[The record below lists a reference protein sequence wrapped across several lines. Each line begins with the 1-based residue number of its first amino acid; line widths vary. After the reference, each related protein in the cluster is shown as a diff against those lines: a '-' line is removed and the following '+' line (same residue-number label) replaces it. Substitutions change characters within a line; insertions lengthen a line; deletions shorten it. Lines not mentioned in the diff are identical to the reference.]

1 MPMRNNYLSSKLFW
15 RGFQGSGEGT
25 KFIRFLSIWLLSCS
39 MCVSLYAQEISVSG
53 KVTDAKDGSPLP
65 GVSVT
70 IKNGNKG
77 TITDADG
84 NYKISAL
91 STDYVVASFI
101 GYQTGEALVGQR
113 SIIDFSLTDAITSL
127 DEVVVTGSTI
137 KTAKRELGNNIT
149 SVNSDAIERSGSN
162 NLFGALQGKLPGA
175 QITQNSGDPAGG
187 ITVRLRG
194 VKSLSGPSDPLYVID
209 GVIVSN
215 STVNV
220 SQTALGNQVGEAA
233 VGNNRLVDINPAD
246 IESLN
251 VINGAAAA
259 AQYGSRASNGVVLIT
274 TKKGKAGAP
283 KITFSTSFTVNEL
296 RKKVPISTYGKQF
309 GFAALRLHP
318 IGGLTNAQL
327 PTYVAQPGETF
338 TAVTRDGVV
347 TNLRTNQVDVTR
359 YDYQDQ
365 IFQKGYGTDNN
376 LSINGGNDK
385 TQYFT
390 SLSYSRNEGI
400 IRGTDFTRYNLRA
413 RIEQRLADWAKMSVG
428 LSYANSFGN
437 EKANG
442 NVFYSPIN
450 SVNITNNIY
459 DINLRDGAGK
469 LLAVEPTRVNPL
481 STIEDMNFTQSIN
494 RTINDLQLNLTPLKG
509 LGIDW
514 IVGVDAFTQNG
525 RGIIKPYPYQA
536 IAGLPAERYPTGYA
550 SNASNSVLQFN
561 TDLNI
566 SYENQL
572 TKDLKLNAIIGGSY
586 QYQRTE
592 FQRASGEG
600 LAPFIETVSGAGSAV
615 TAGYGLP
622 QFSLSGYFAQT
633 TLGYK
638 NLAFLTGAVRRDQSS
653 IFSEAERTQTYPKV
667 SGSLILSDLEFWQSA
682 VPSKIVSSLKLRG
695 SWGQAGNLVGL
706 DPFSRFWQFQP
717 TPYLGRNTI
726 VPSSQLANPNVRP
739 ERMSEFEFGTD
750 IALWENKI
758 NLGATFYNQNIT
770 DLIVSRGT
778 ASSEGGLSIVNN
790 VGTMENKGF
799 EISLNLVPVKTKDL
813 TWDVTFIYN
822 QNRNKVTKL
831 GSPTISISNSA
842 GAPVFLIEGAP
853 ASVFY
858 GTTIARDA
866 NGNPLLTSQGFL
878 QSERGTQSSATPLT
892 YSPVRDAT
900 TGQPVIAGTSSV
912 RTIIGDPNPDWTGSF
927 MSNVAYK
934 NFNFNFLVD
943 FVQGVSVFNADKR
956 TRENVGIGSISE
968 QELKGEI
975 VRGYIFAIG
984 PIEEWRVDNGA
995 FAKLREIGL
1004 SYNLKSPI
1012 KGINNVNIGL
1022 SGRNLIS
1029 WDSYNGYDPETNA
1042 GGNSDRVRGVDFGNV
1057 PIPRTYKAQI
1067 TLSF

>member
-1 MPMRNNYLSSKLFW
+1 MIQFYKTKK
-15 RGFQGSGEGT
+15 RGVAYW
-25 KFIRFLSIWLLSCS
+25 SILLLLVCTATW
-39 MCVSLYAQEISVSG
+39 AQSQSVTITG
-53 KVTDAKDGSPLP
+53 RVTDAETQQGLP
-65 GVSVT
+65 GASVLISGT
-70 IKNGNKG
+70 TNG

-84 NYKISAL
+84 NFSLSIQSADGNL
-91 STDYVVASFI
+91 QLQVSFI
-101 GYQTGEALVGQR
+101 GYQTGLTTVVISNGSTAPVAIAL
-113 SIIDFSLTDAITSL
+113 STDIKAL
-127 DEVVVTGSTI
+127 DEVVVTGSTL
-137 KTAKRELGNNIT
+137 KQAKRELGNNIS
-149 SVNSDAIERSGSN
+149 SVSSSMIDKSGAN
-162 NLFGALQGKLPGA
+162 NLFTALQGKVPGA

-187 ITVRLRG
+187 MTIRLRG

-215 STVNV
+215 STANV
-220 SQTALGNQVGEAA
+220 SQTALGNQVGEAS
-233 VGNNRLVDINPAD
+233 VGNNRLVDINPQD
-246 IESLN
+246 IESIN
-251 VINGAAAA
+251 VVNGAAAA

-274 TKKGKAGAP
+274 TKKGKSGAP
-283 KITFSTSFTVNEL
+283 RITFSTSVTMNEL

-309 GFAALRLHP
+309 GFSALRLHT
-318 IGGLTNAQL
+318 IGGLSNAQL
-327 PTYVAQPGETF
+327 ATYVPQPGETF
-338 TAVTRDGVV
+338 APVTRDGVV
-347 TNLRTNQVDVTR
+347 TNLRTNLVDVTR

-390 SLSYSRNEGI
+390 SISYSRNEGI
-400 IRGTDFTRYNLRA
+400 IRGTDFTRYNIRT

-428 LSYANSFGN
+428 LSYSNSFSN

-459 DINLRDGAGK
+459 DITQRDAAGK

-494 RTINDLQLNLTPLKG
+494 RTINDLQLNLTPVKG

-525 RGIIKPYPYQA
+525 RGLIKPYPYQA
-536 IAGLPAERYPTGYA
+536 TAGLPAERYPTGYA

-566 SYENQL
+566 SYEKQL
-572 TKDLKLNAIIGGSY
+572 TPDLKLNAIIGGSY
-586 QYQRTE
+586 QYQRTD

-622 QFSLSGYFAQT
+622 QFSLSGYFAQAT
-633 TLGYK
+633 AGYK
-638 NLAFLTGAVRRDQSS
+638 NLAFITAAVRRDQSS
-653 IFSEAERTQTYPKV
+653 IFSESERTQTYPKV
-667 SGSLILSDLEFWQSA
+667 SGSFVASDLDFWKNA
-682 VPSKIVSSLKLRG
+682 IPSNIVSSLKLRA

-726 VPSSQLANPNVRP
+726 VPSSQLANPNVKP
-739 ERMSEFEFGTD
+739 ERMTEFEFGTD
-750 IALWENKI
+750 LAFWDNRI
-758 NLGATFYNQNIT
+758 NLGATFYNQSIT
-770 DLIVSRGT
+770 DLVVSRGT
-778 ASSEGGLSIVNN
+778 ASSQGGLSIVNN
-790 VGTMENKGF
+790 VGTMENNGF
-799 EISLNLVPVKTKDL
+799 EISLNVVPVKTRDL

-858 GTTIARDA
+858 GTTIARDG
-866 NGNPLLTSQGFL
+866 NGNPLLTPEGFL
-878 QSERGTQSSATPLT
+878 QSERGVQLSSTPLT
-892 YSPVRDAT
+892 YVPSRDAT
-900 TGQPVIAGTSSV
+900 TGQPAFGPGIAAV
-912 RTIIGDPNPDWTGSF
+912 RTIIGNPNPDWTGSL
-927 MSNVAYK
+927 MSNLSFK
-934 NFNFNFLVD
+934 NFTFNFLLD
-943 FVQGVSVFNADKR
+943 FVQGVNVFNADKR
-956 TRENVGIGSISE
+956 TRENVGIGPIAE
-968 QELKGEI
+968 KEMKGEI
-975 VRGYIFAIG
+975 IRGYIFAIG
-984 PIEEWRVDNGA
+984 PIEEWRVDNGSYV
-995 FAKLREIGL
+995 KLREIGL

-1067 TLSF
+1067 TFSF

>member
-1 MPMRNNYLSSKLFW
+1 MINIYKQKRRSLWHMGLV
-15 RGFQGSGEGT
+15 
-25 KFIRFLSIWLLSCS
+25 FLLAFSALLAQ
-39 MCVSLYAQEISVSG
+39 AQEVVVTG
-53 KVTDAKDGSPLP
+53 KVTDAETQQGLP
-65 GVSVT
+65 GAAVRVVGTTNGTVTDTDGNFSLSVASSGLVKIEISFVGYASVT
-70 IKNGNKG
+70 TEFANGSTVINVALKPE
-77 TITDADG
+77 
-84 NYKISAL
+84 YSA
-91 STDYVVASFI
+91 
-101 GYQTGEALVGQR
+101 
-113 SIIDFSLTDAITSL
+113 L
-127 DEVVVTGSTI
+127 DEVVVTGSTL
-137 KTAKRELGNNIT
+137 KSAKRELGNNIT
-149 SVNSDAIERSGSN
+149 SVSSSMIERSGAN
-162 NLFGALQGKLPGA
+162 NLFNALQGKVPGA

-187 ITVRLRG
+187 MTIRLRG

-215 STVNV
+215 STANV

-233 VGNNRLVDINPAD
+233 VGNNRLVDINPSD
-246 IESLN
+246 IETLN

-274 TKKGKAGAP
+274 TKKGKSGAP
-283 KITFSTSFTVNEL
+283 RISFSTSVTMNEL

-309 GFAALRLHP
+309 GSVGLRLHP
-318 IGGLTNAQL
+318 IQPLSTAWPAL
-327 PTYVAQPGETF
+327 PGETF
-338 TAVTRDGVV
+338 VPVTRENVV
-347 TNLRTNQVDVTR
+347 SNLRTNLVDVTR

-385 TQYFT
+385 TQYFA
-390 SLSYSRNEGI
+390 SISYSRNEGI
-400 IRGTDFTRYNLRA
+400 IRGTDFTRYNIRT

-428 LSYANSFGN
+428 LSYANTFSN

-450 SVNITNNIY
+450 SINITNNIY
-459 DINLRDGAGK
+459 DITQRNPANGK
-469 LLAVEPTRVNPL
+469 LQAVEATRVNPL
-481 STIEDMNFTQSIN
+481 STIEDMNFTQAVN
-494 RTINDLQLNLTPLKG
+494 RTVNDLQLNLTPIKG

-514 IVGVDAFTQNG
+514 IIGVDAFTQNG
-525 RGIIKPYPYQA
+525 RGLIRPYPYQA
-536 IAGLPAERYPTGYA
+536 VAGLPAERYPTGYA

-561 TDLNI
+561 TDLNV
-566 SYENQL
+566 SYEKQL
-572 TKDLKLNAIIGGSY
+572 TSDLKLNAIIGGSY
-586 QYQRTE
+586 QYQRTD

-600 LAPFIETVSGAGSAV
+600 VNALIETISGASSAV

-622 QFSLSGYFAQT
+622 QFSLSGYFAQA

-638 NLAFLTGAVRRDQSS
+638 NLAFITAAVRRDQSS
-653 IFSEAERTQTYPKV
+653 IFSESERTQTYPKV
-667 SGSLILSDLEFWQSA
+667 SGSFVVSDLDFWKNTISA
-682 VPSKIVSSLKLRG
+682 STVSSLKLRS

-739 ERMSEFEFGTD
+739 ELMSEFEFGTD
-750 IALWENKI
+750 IAFWNNRV
-758 NLGATFYNQNIT
+758 NLGATFYNQSIS
-770 DLIVSRGT
+770 DLVVSRGT

-790 VGTMENKGF
+790 VGTMENNGF
-799 EISLNLVPVKTKDL
+799 EISLNIVPIKTQNF

-831 GSPTISISNSA
+831 GSPTISIGNSA

-858 GTTIARDA
+858 GTTIARDG
-866 NGNPLLTSQGFL
+866 NGNPLLTPQGFL
-878 QSERGTQSSATPLT
+878 QNERGVQSSLTPLT
-892 YSPVRDAT
+892 YAQARDAV
-900 TGQPVIAGTSSV
+900 TGQPVFGPGVGAV
-912 RTIIGDPNPDWTGSF
+912 RTIIGDPNPDWTGSL
-927 MSNVAYK
+927 MSNLSYK
-934 NFNFNFLVD
+934 NLSFNFLLD
-943 FVQGVSVFNADKR
+943 AVQGVEVFNADKR
-956 TRENVGIGSISE
+956 TRENVGIGPIAE
-968 QELKGEI
+968 QEMKGEI

-984 PIEEWRVDNGA
+984 PIEEWRVDNGS
-995 FAKLREIGL
+995 FVKLREIGL
-1004 SYNLKSPI
+1004 SYNLKNPI
-1012 KGINNVNIGL
+1012 KGINSVNIGL

-1067 TLSF
+1067 TFSF

>member
-1 MPMRNNYLSSKLFW
+1 MINFYCLKK
-15 RGFQGSGEGT
+15 RGFQCLSLA
-25 KFIRFLSIWLLSCS
+25 FLLAFSAF
-39 MCVSLYAQEISVSG
+39 AQGQTVVISG
-53 KVTDAKDGSPLP
+53 KVTDAETQQGLP
-65 GVSVT
+65 GASVLVT
-70 IKNGNKG
+70 GTTNG
-77 TITDADG
+77 TITDSDG
-84 NYKISAL
+84 NFSL
-91 STDYVVASFI
+91 SVQRSDGNLQLQISFI
-101 GYQTGEALVGQR
+101 GYAAIVTTVSVSNGAASAVSVALTPDIR
-113 SIIDFSLTDAITSL
+113 SL
-127 DEVVVTGSTI
+127 DEVVVTGSTL
-137 KTAKRELGNNIT
+137 KQSKRELGNTIS
-149 SVNSDAIERSGSN
+149 SVSSSMIEQSGAN
-162 NLFGALQGKLPGA
+162 NLFTALQGKLPGA

-187 ITVRLRG
+187 MTVRLRG

-215 STVNV
+215 STTNV

-233 VGNNRLVDINPAD
+233 VGNNRLVDINPSD
-246 IESLN
+246 IETIN

-274 TKKGKAGAP
+274 TKKGKSGAP
-283 KITFSTSFTVNEL
+283 RFSFSTSVTMNEL

-309 GFAALRLHP
+309 GSVGLRLHP
-318 IGGLTNAQL
+318 IQPLSPAWPAL
-327 PTYVAQPGETF
+327 PGETF
-338 TAVTRDGVV
+338 TAVTRDNVIS
-347 TNLRTNQVDVTR
+347 NLRTNLVDVTR

-390 SLSYSRNEGI
+390 SISYSRNEGI
-400 IRGTDFTRYNLRA
+400 IKGTDFTRYNLRA

-428 LSYANSFGN
+428 LSYANSFSN

-450 SVNITNNIY
+450 SINITNNIY
-459 DINLRDGAGK
+459 DITQRDGAGK
-469 LLAVEPTRVNPL
+469 LLAVEATRVNPL

-494 RTINDLQLNLTPLKG
+494 RTINDLQLNLTPMKG
-509 LGIDW
+509 LGIDLV
-514 IVGVDAFTQNG
+514 IGVDAFTQNG
-525 RGIIKPYPYQA
+525 RGLIKPYPYQA
-536 IAGLPAERYPTGYA
+536 IAQLPAERYPTGYA

-561 TDLNI
+561 TDMNI
-566 SYENQL
+566 SYEKQL
-572 TKDLKLNAIIGGSY
+572 TSDLKLNAIIGGSY
-586 QYQRTE
+586 QYQRTD

-622 QFSLSGYFAQT
+622 QFSLSGYFAQA

-638 NLAFLTGAVRRDQSS
+638 NLAFITGAVRRDQSS
-653 IFSEAERTQTYPKV
+653 IFSESERTQTYPKV
-667 SGSLILSDLEFWQSA
+667 SGSLVASDLDFWKSA
-682 VPSKIVSSLKLRG
+682 IPSDVVSSLKVRA

-739 ERMSEFEFGTD
+739 ERMTEFEFGTD
-750 IALWENKI
+750 ISIWNNNI

-770 DLIVSRGT
+770 DLVVNRGT

-790 VGTMENKGF
+790 VGTMENSGF
-799 EISLNLVPVKTKDL
+799 EVSLNIVPIKTQNL

-831 GSPTISISNSA
+831 GSPTISIPNA
-842 GAPVFLIEGAP
+842 AVAPVFLIEGAP

-866 NGNPLLTSQGFL
+866 AGDPLLTPQGFL
-878 QSERGTQSSATPLT
+878 QNERGIQSSLTPLT
-892 YSPVRDAT
+892 YTQSRDAA
-900 TGQPVIAGTSSV
+900 TGQPVFGPGVGAV
-912 RTIIGDPNPDWTGSF
+912 RTIIGNPNPDWTGSL
-927 MSNVAYK
+927 MSNLAYK
-934 NFNFNFLVD
+934 NFNFNFLFD

-956 TRENVGIGSISE
+956 TRQNVGIGSIAE
-968 QELKGEI
+968 QEMKGEV

-984 PIEEWRVDNGA
+984 PIEEWRVDNGS
-995 FAKLREIGL
+995 FVKLREIGL

-1042 GGNSDRVRGVDFGNV
+1042 GGNSDRVRGIDFGNV

-1067 TLSF
+1067 TFSF